1 MTGPFRAAT
10 RIFLCEYN
18 CKIPFSRFQHGCR
31 NPSHSLPAIR
41 GCARNRP
48 QISLSNIC
56 IGRDCRRRRWS
67 TLDICTTVFYLLN
80 IPSAPRKSMW
90 LTRRTSFLG
99 LDKFEYKD
107 TTRHCYFML
116 RQDENVPCQTV
127 TRTSSLASI
136 SLKEVASTSQS
147 YHSEGLKSAVLRR
160 NFNADSRTF
169 RSQCVECLWAVESDR
184 SDSVGYV
191 NSYGGHGCVVQAML
205 LGQFWVIIL
214 LRWGERGSSIAG
226 SKTPGV
232 PAHGIQE
239 QALTVSDSEM
249 IRALWHMN

>member
-1 MTGPFRAAT
+1 MKSKYPKKAIRMGSYNFCYQRGKYLPAAMPLHQILVYLYLEGGWNIPMTGPFRAAT

-116 RQDENVPCQTV
+116 R
-127 TRTSSLASI
+127 
-136 SLKEVASTSQS
+136 
-147 YHSEGLKSAVLRR
+147 
-160 NFNADSRTF
+160 
-169 RSQCVECLWAVESDR
+169 
-184 SDSVGYV
+184 
-191 NSYGGHGCVVQAML
+191 
-205 LGQFWVIIL
+205 
-214 LRWGERGSSIAG
+214 
-226 SKTPGV
+226 
-232 PAHGIQE
+232 
-239 QALTVSDSEM
+239 
-249 IRALWHMN
+249 